1 MATAKKFYL
10 VYREDNFEGHIDD
23 NAFICS
29 TYDTAR
35 ELFDCIV
42 GEYLQNYDG
51 SVSYDVYGVLEKDF
65 NSIDAA
71 RAIFDS
77 IESMDENFHVTKDD
91 KGIRYVMVR
100 DIKEDTYFR
109 VWMDEKPR
117 EVITTKNKLNTN
129 MW

>member
-35 ELFDCIV
+35 ELFDCMV

-51 SVSYDVYGVLEKDF
+51 SVSYDVYGVLER
-65 NSIDAA
+65 NSNGFDAA

-100 DIKEDTYFR
+100 DITTDTYCR
-109 VWMDEKPR
+109 VWMDEEPR
-117 EVITTKNKLNTN
+117 AVITTKNKLNTVN
-129 MW
+129 W